1 MGLLPGPSL
10 GRRVKLILG
19 LMGGPEAAVWDREP
33 KCRVRARCPVGRDV
47 GELRVEGPWTL
58 LFRATHKGRA

>member
-10 GRRVKLILG
+10 GRRVNLILG

-33 KCRVRARCPVGRDV
+33 KCRVRARCPVGSDV